1 MLGKKLL
8 LVSLFL
14 WATSFSNTFTN
25 FNVENVAVSIS
36 GANVTPG
43 TYRVSPDQRILDVI
57 KLANNNELPPLDS
70 IDCRNIIVTND
81 LGISD
86 TFDIL
91 RYINEGDLKENP
103 YVAAGQNIQ
112 VRFATEWVFVS
123 GDIQGVVAGNIP
135 LKDGESARE
144 LLSLYTLNA
153 TADTNRILIERVGN
167 KSKEFTLHQL
177 SDVTLMSNDVIT
189 VFPLKERVQ
198 LYKVE
203 VTGEVERPGVYAIKH
218 GETKASAI
226 LKKCGGATAMG
237 DLQRACILRKGKE
250 DLLPTNEDIKATKT
264 TIKEIGYGI
273 TNAISS
279 GDFLIIPIT
288 EESEVLLEDGD
299 ELVMP
304 KRELNIY
311 ISGSVK
317 EPGSYPFIEGK
328 TVPQYI
334 ETAGG
339 LTKDADEESIRIVES
354 YGEIHRMIA
363 SGKIKAGN
371 LIVVPEENKEEERQR
386 KLRLV
391 QTIFSIATSVTTVA
405 AFGYRIYDDKNDN

>member
-1 MLGKKLL
+1 MVLKKLL
-8 LVSLFL
+8 FICLFL
-14 WATSFSNTFTN
+14 FTISFSNTYSN

-81 LGISD
+81 VGVSD

-123 GDIQGVVAGNIP
+123 GDIQGVVSGNIP
-135 LKDGESARE
+135 LKDGESAKE

-167 KSKEFTLHQL
+167 RSKEYTLSEL
-177 SDVTLMSNDVIT
+177 SNVTLVSNDVIT

-218 GETKASAI
+218 GETSASSI

-237 DLQRACILRKGKE
+237 DLQRACILRRGKE
-250 DLLPTNEDIKATKT
+250 GLLPTNEDIKTTKS

-288 EESEVLLEDGD
+288 TESDIILEDGD
-299 ELVMP
+299 EIVMP
-304 KRELNIY
+304 KKELNIY

-317 EPGSYPFIEGK
+317 EPGSYPFVEGK
-328 TVPQYI
+328 TILQYI

-339 LTKDADEESIRIVES
+339 LTKDADEESIRVVES
-354 YGEIHRMIA
+354 YGEIHRMVA

-371 LIVVPEENKEEERQR
+371 LIVVPEENKDEERAR
-386 KLRLV
+386 KLRVV
-391 QTIFSIATSVTTVA
+391 QTIFSIATSITTVA
-405 AFGYRIYDDKNDN
+405 TFGYTVTKK